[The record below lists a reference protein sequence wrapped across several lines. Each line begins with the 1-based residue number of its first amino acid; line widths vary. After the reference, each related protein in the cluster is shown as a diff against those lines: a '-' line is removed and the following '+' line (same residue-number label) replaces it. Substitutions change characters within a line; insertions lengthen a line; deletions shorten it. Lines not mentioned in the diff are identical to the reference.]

1 MVLDGG
7 QSMTKPLI
15 VVNFKTYASAS
26 GATAEALAVAMEKHS
41 NGPARMVAVVSAFD
55 LEAVCRVAPNLEV
68 WSQHLDPVGQGGFTG
83 WLEPHTAI
91 HRGAQGTIIN
101 HAEHKVE
108 MEHVKSLLPQ
118 LPDGFPV
125 CGCAADLEEAKS
137 LAEMGPTFIAVEP
150 PELIGGDISVT
161 TADPSIVSDTVAVV
175 KATNAGVR
183 VLCGA
188 GVKNGQDVATAISLG
203 AEGVLLASGVT
214 KAKDVE
220 AVLADLVSQLVWVA
234 NHTLFDVSLPQ
245 AACHQG
251 TLVCICTPYNR
262 SLLSPKARILVG
274 DETPSHTTP

>member
-26 GATAEALAVAMEKHS
+26 GATAETLAVAMEAHS

-55 LEAVCRVAPNLEV
+55 LEAVRRAAPSLEV

-83 WLEPHTAI
+83 WLEPKTAI

-108 MEHVKSLLPQ
+108 MDHVKRLLPQ
-118 LPDGFPV
+118 LPDDFPV
-125 CGCAADLEEAKS
+125 CGCSADLEEAKN

-175 KATNAGVR
+175 KAINPDVR

-188 GVKNGQDVATAISLG
+188 GVKNGQDVATAIKLG

-214 KAKDVE
+214 KASDV
-220 AVLADLVSQLVWVA
+220 ASVLNDLVS
-234 NHTLFDVSLPQ
+234 
-245 AACHQG
+245 
-251 TLVCICTPYNR
+251 
-262 SLLSPKARILVG
+262 LL
-274 DETPSHTTP
+274 

>member
-26 GATAEALAVAMEKHS
+26 GATAETLAVAMEAHS

-55 LEAVCRVAPNLEV
+55 LEAVRRAAPSLEV
-68 WSQHLDPVGQGGFTG
+68 WAQPLDPVGQGGFTG
-83 WLEPHTAI
+83 WLEPKTAI

-108 MEHVKSLLPQ
+108 MDHVQRLLPQ
-118 LPDGFPV
+118 LPEDFPV

-175 KATNAGVR
+175 KATNPDVR

-188 GVKNGQDVATAISLG
+188 GVKNGQDVATAIKLG

-214 KAKDVE
+214 KASDV
-220 AVLADLVSQLVWVA
+220 ASVLNDLVS
-234 NHTLFDVSLPQ
+234 
-245 AACHQG
+245 
-251 TLVCICTPYNR
+251 
-262 SLLSPKARILVG
+262 LL
-274 DETPSHTTP
+274 

>member
-26 GATAEALAVAMEKHS
+26 GAAAETLAVAMEAHS

-55 LEAVCRVAPNLEV
+55 LEAVRRAAPSLEV

-83 WLEPHTAI
+83 WLEPKTAM

-108 MEHVKSLLPQ
+108 MDHVKRLLPQ
-118 LPDGFPV
+118 LPDDFPV
-125 CGCAADLEEAKS
+125 CGCAANLEEAKS

-175 KATNAGVR
+175 KATNPDVR

-188 GVKNGQDVATAISLG
+188 GVKNGQDVATAIKLG

-214 KAKDVE
+214 KASDV
-220 AVLADLVSQLVWVA
+220 ASVLNDLVS
-234 NHTLFDVSLPQ
+234 
-245 AACHQG
+245 
-251 TLVCICTPYNR
+251 
-262 SLLSPKARILVG
+262 LL
-274 DETPSHTTP
+274 

>member
-26 GATAEALAVAMEKHS
+26 GATAETLAVAMEAHS

-55 LEAVCRVAPNLEV
+55 LEAVRRAAPSLEV

-83 WLEPHTAI
+83 WLEPKTAM

-108 MEHVKSLLPQ
+108 MGHVKRLLPQ
-118 LPDGFPV
+118 LPDDFPV

-175 KATNAGVR
+175 KATNPDVR

-188 GVKNGQDVATAISLG
+188 GVKNGQDVATAIKLG

-214 KAKDVE
+214 KASDV
-220 AVLADLVSQLVWVA
+220 ASVLNDLVS
-234 NHTLFDVSLPQ
+234 
-245 AACHQG
+245 
-251 TLVCICTPYNR
+251 
-262 SLLSPKARILVG
+262 LL
-274 DETPSHTTP
+274 

>member
-26 GATAEALAVAMEKHS
+26 GATAETLAVAMEAHS

-55 LEAVCRVAPNLEV
+55 LEAVRRAAPSLEV

-83 WLEPHTAI
+83 WLEPKTAI

-108 MEHVKSLLPQ
+108 MDHVQRLLPQ
-118 LPDGFPV
+118 LPEDFPV

-175 KATNAGVR
+175 KATNPDVR

-188 GVKNGQDVATAISLG
+188 GVKNGQDVATAIKLG

-214 KAKDVE
+214 KASDV
-220 AVLADLVSQLVWVA
+220 ASVLNDLVS
-234 NHTLFDVSLPQ
+234 
-245 AACHQG
+245 
-251 TLVCICTPYNR
+251 
-262 SLLSPKARILVG
+262 LL
-274 DETPSHTTP
+274 